1 MLNGQIV
8 LVTGASRGIGN
19 AIALTLGGAGATVIG
34 TATSEE
40 GADNISKIFS
50 ESDILGKGMKLNVT
64 DNDQITSVL
73 KAVTDEYG
81 AVDVL
86 INNAGITR
94 DNILVRMKEEEW
106 DDIIN
111 TNLSSVYRMSKAVLR
126 GMIKK
131 RSGRIISITSVVGAM
146 GNAGQSN
153 YAAAKA
159 GIMGFTKSLARE
171 VGARGITVNAVAPGF
186 IDTDMTSS
194 LADDHKAALLSQV
207 PIKRLE
213 TPEEIAD
220 KLYDDPELHWVV
232 LMVNNI
238 TDRYHQWPM
247 NNRQFLA
254 HIAARYDN
262 VDATHHYEIYQS
274 SGDTA
279 IKIDIGISNVDTD
292 GDTISDA
299 VLVTNREYEESKQDT
314 IRNIQLLDPQY
325 LEQFVEEF
333 ESLVSDTED

>member
-50 ESDILGKGMKLNVT
+50 ESDILGKGIKLNVT

-171 VGARGITVNAVAPGF
+171 VGVRGITVNAIAPGF
-186 IDTDMTSS
+186 IDTDMTDS
-194 LADDHKAALLSQV
+194 LPEDQKAVLASQI
-207 PIKRLE
+207 PMGRLGTVDE
-213 TPEEIAD
+213 VAQA
-220 KLYDDPELHWVV
+220 V
-232 LMVNNI
+232 L
-238 TDRYHQWPM
+238 
-247 NNRQFLA
+247 FLA
-254 HIAARYDN
+254 SD
-262 VDATHHYEIYQS
+262 S
-274 SGDTA
+274 SAYITA
-279 IKIDIGISNVDTD
+279 QTLHVNGGMYTV
-292 GDTISDA
+292 
-299 VLVTNREYEESKQDT
+299 
-314 IRNIQLLDPQY
+314 
-325 LEQFVEEF
+325 
-333 ESLVSDTED
+333 